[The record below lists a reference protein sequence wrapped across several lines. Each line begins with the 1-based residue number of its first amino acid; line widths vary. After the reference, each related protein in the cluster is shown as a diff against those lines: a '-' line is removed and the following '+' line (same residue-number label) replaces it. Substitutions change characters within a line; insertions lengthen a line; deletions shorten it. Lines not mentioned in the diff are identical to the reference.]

1 MVMKLMVDLLVLE
14 MSLIGPLVLLE
25 IGSMLIVLMLKIL
38 VYLALK
44 DLLVLL
50 LSEDFRTLIKILV
63 FKLVVSLSGL
73 VMKKEEMLLGVHSSG
88 QNYTQLQNLKQLLLL
103 NLDTTFV
110 MLQQIMNTKD
120 LMEIGVFK
128 LILSQLEIGTLLVLE
143 VK

>member
-1 MVMKLMVDLLVLE
+1 MVDLLVLG

-38 VYLALK
+38 VYLASK

-50 LSEDFRTLIKILV
+50 LSEDLWTLIKILV

-88 QNYTQLQNLKQLLLL
+88 QNCTQLQNLKQLLLL

-110 MLQQIMNTKD
+110 MLQQIMNTKE
-120 LMEIGVFK
+120 LKEIGVFK